1 MSRLCLFMAWVFVG
15 GLCCVVMTTWC
26 PQAPRRGRRAA
37 PAAAA
42 VRCHRG
48 ARRCAIA
55 KHHGL
60 GCVVLSP
67 YVVPL
72 CLVCLGCV
80 LFVGRVCYV
89 LCV

>member
-1 MSRLCLFMAWVFVG
+1 MALVFVG

-26 PQAPRRGRRAA
+26 PQAPRCGRRAA
-37 PAAAA
+37 PAAA

-48 ARRCAIA
+48 RGAVPLLDIMYWVA
-55 KHHGL
+55 
-60 GCVVLSP
+60 VELSP

-80 LFVGRVCYV
+80 LCLCGVFVMYCVFELAFVC
-89 LCV
+89 